1 VGYPPLFLLF
11 YIEGGESVE
20 EEGTVTVSTR
30 ITPSMLEEIRLAM
43 KIVHAISVSDFLRI
57 ALREYLKML
66 AQEEVEG

>member
-1 VGYPPLFLLF
+1 
-11 YIEGGESVE
+11 VE